1 MKFLEWAEQRQQQP
15 IAAQPVISYDFDGVL
30 HTDVYPGT
38 IHPLDF
44 DTADLAPNAPMH
56 RQLRDDARKAKIIV
70 VTARN
75 QDGIMDQ
82 AAIDFCRKHNLPI
95 SGFFFTNGGQKVS
108 ILKQQ
113 HVVKHYDDDPRMAAQ
128 LMGTG
133 IEFVLVRPHMHEDAD
148 MALAATTRQDY
159 DSGLNR
165 PQNYKPLPVKLK
177 KKRDKID
184 KLYGESVKKRKKT
197 KPAAGIFFTDGRAV
211 LMLKRRP
218 PGTNPN
224 TWGLPGGHAEGE
236 ETPFMAAQREAR
248 EECGKMT
255 GKKFGVLT
263 SGAWTCFFYQ
273 VPKTFRCEI
282 SEEHDAWEWVR
293 FEELK
298 HLQLHPQFKKQMQRY
313 VAFVKRHFA

>member
-38 IHPLDF
+38 IHPVDF
-44 DTADLAPNAPMH
+44 DTADLTPNLPMH

-75 QDGIMDQ
+75 QDGIMDD
-82 AAIDFCRKHNLPI
+82 AARQFVRKHNLPV
-95 SGFFFTNGGQKVS
+95 SAFFFTNGGQKVS

-113 HVVKHYDDDPRMAAQ
+113 HAIKHYDDDPRMRAQ
-128 LMGTG
+128 LMDTG
-133 IEFVLVRPHMHEDAD
+133 IEFVLVRPQMES
-148 MALAATTRQDY
+148 TIY
-159 DSGLNR
+159 
-165 PQNYKPLPVKLK
+165 
-177 KKRDKID
+177 
-184 KLYGESVKKRKKT
+184 ESVKKRKKT

-218 PGTNPN
+218 PGSNPN
-224 TWGLPGGHAEGE
+224 TWGLPGGHSEGE
-236 ETPFMAAQREAR
+236 ETPLMAAQREAR

-282 SEEHDAWEWVR
+282 SEEHDAWEWVK

-313 VAFVKRHFA
+313 IAFVKRHFA